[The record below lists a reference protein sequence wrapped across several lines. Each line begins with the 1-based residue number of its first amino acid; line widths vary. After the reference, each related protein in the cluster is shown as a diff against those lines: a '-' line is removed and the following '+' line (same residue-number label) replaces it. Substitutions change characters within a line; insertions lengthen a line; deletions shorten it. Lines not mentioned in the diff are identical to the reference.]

1 MKQGVESMY
10 NLGISSVVETG
21 PALTW
26 SEEQL
31 FELDQSILSHFDA
44 VINLCTISDSIKK
57 YGKTQQL
64 KDLVGPSIEAAG
76 ITFSMEGLWQGIKD
90 LFKWIW
96 DKLKAMWNWF
106 TGLFKSDE
114 KKEKENIAAV
124 QAAEAAAGE
133 DGSLMV
139 AVADVAP
146 LIGMADQLDKLESAS
161 DSKDPVAIVGDTPE
175 QIDAWIEEQEKIE
188 KNLAT
193 LAAQQQDWEEYQKS
207 MDSKGPIRKAIDSA
221 KKAINAG
228 RKNSAGKKK
237 TANTAAKLTKGV
249 EVAGKKANSAS
260 NSNGGAEA
268 QLSAVAKGFK
278 KKYQNIK
285 NSIALR
291 NRVSKSVDWFVELL
305 KVVD

>member
-1 MKQGVESMY
+1 MY
-10 NLGISSVVETG
+10 NLGLGQGVGAIAQTN
-21 PALTW
+21 W
-26 SEEQL
+26 SMNQ
-31 FELDQSILSHFDA
+31 FYELDHDLMTHFDA
-44 VINLCTISDSIKK
+44 AINMCTISGSIKK

-76 ITFSMEGLWQGIKD
+76 LTFSMEGLWQGIKD

-106 TGLFKSDE
+106 AGLFKSDE
-114 KKEKENIAAV
+114 KKEKENIAAI
-124 QAAEAAAGE
+124 QTAEAAAGE

-139 AVADVAP
+139 EVVDVEP

-193 LAAQQQDWEEYQKS
+193 LAAQQQDWEESQKS
-207 MDSKGPIRKAIDSA
+207 MDSKGPIRKAIASA
-221 KKAINAG
+221 KRAVN
-228 RKNSAGKKK
+228 AGKKNSTGK
-237 TANTAAKLTKGV
+237 KRTANKAAKLTKGV
-249 EVAGKKANSAS
+249 EVAGRKANSTS
-260 NSNGGAEA
+260 NSSNGVEA
-268 QLSAVAKGFK
+268 QLAAVAKCFK

-291 NRVSKSVDWFVELL
+291 NRISKSVDWCVELL